1 VIRIGALFIL
11 LLIAPAHAQTVAVP
25 PGFDPHLITDVYAT
39 ALAFM
44 APRTLEP
51 VAVSQLTIWGLRGLT
66 ALDPDLMAEL
76 SDGRLSL
83 TLRDRELVTVPLP
96 AEGDVNGW
104 AGIATQLAVAAAGTS
119 VPVRRAGTQG
129 VVQNF
134 FDELFNHL
142 DPYSR
147 YVPPR
152 DAGEDRERRVG
163 QAGVGLRL
171 TRRGSAIVVVEAIVD
186 GPGAVAGIRPG
197 DTIASVDGQSTQGKD
212 AATVMGWI
220 AGPEETGLTVVWR
233 GRDGR
238 PRSAELERAV
248 VPPETV
254 FAQRSG
260 EALVIQITA
269 FNRSTDS
276 HLALAVEQGLAGP
289 RPPEGIVLDLRG
301 NRGGL
306 LRQAVTAADT
316 LLPAGVVAITAGRD
330 PEATRVWRS
339 NAGQLAGD
347 VPVVVVVDGRSAS
360 AAEILAAALA
370 DRGRGVVIGSSTL
383 GKGLVQTIA
392 PLPDGGE
399 LFVTW
404 SRVLA
409 PRGWPIQGLGVLP
422 QVCTSL
428 GQDALS
434 WQLAALAQG
443 RQTMAKALEIHR
455 AARAPLQPAEILAIR
470 SACPAAEGGEA
481 DLDTA
486 RLLIHDPAA
495 YAAALLPPFGNS
507 GQVSTVSGQAATR

>member
-1 VIRIGALFIL
+1 
-11 LLIAPAHAQTVAVP
+11 
-25 PGFDPHLITDVYAT
+25 
-39 ALAFM
+39 
-44 APRTLEP
+44 
-51 VAVSQLTIWGLRGLT
+51 
-66 ALDPDLMAEL
+66 
-76 SDGRLSL
+76 
-83 TLRDRELVTVPLP
+83 
-96 AEGDVNGW
+96 
-104 AGIATQLAVAAAGTS
+104 
-119 VPVRRAGTQG
+119 
-129 VVQNF
+129 
-134 FDELFNHL
+134 
-142 DPYSR
+142 
-147 YVPPR
+147 
-152 DAGEDRERRVG
+152 
-163 QAGVGLRL
+163 
-171 TRRGSAIVVVEAIVD
+171 
-186 GPGAVAGIRPG
+186 
-197 DTIASVDGQSTQGKD
+197 
-212 AATVMGWI
+212 MGWI
-220 AGPEETGLTVVWR
+220 AGPEETQLTVVWR

-238 PRSAELERAV
+238 PHSADLERAM

-260 EALVIQITA
+260 DVLVIQVTA

-276 HLALAVEQGLAGP
+276 HLAQAIEQGFAGP

-339 NAGQLAGD
+339 NSGELAGD
-347 VPVVVVVDGRSAS
+347 VPVVVMVDGRSAS

-428 GQDALS
+428 GQDTLS

-443 RQTMAKALEIHR
+443 QQTDGEGAGNPPRRQGTASAGADPGNPQCLSGRRGSRGGPRYGAAADPRPRRLRRR
-455 AARAPLQPAEILAIR
+455 AA
-470 SACPAAEGGEA
+470 AAV
-481 DLDTA
+481 
-486 RLLIHDPAA
+486 R
-495 YAAALLPPFGNS
+495 
-507 GQVSTVSGQAATR
+507 QQRQMSTVKRQAATR

>member
-1 VIRIGALFIL
+1 VIRVGAMLVL
-11 LLIAPAHAQTVAVP
+11 LLIAPAHAQTVAVL
-25 PGFDPHLITDVYAT
+25 PGFDPHLMTDVYAT

-51 VAVSQLTIWGLRGLT
+51 VAVSQLTLWGLRGLA
-66 ALDPDLMAEL
+66 ALDPDLTAGL
-76 SDGRLSL
+76 RDGQLRVAS
-83 TLRDRELVTVPLP
+83 RDREVAALPPP
-96 AEGDVNGW
+96 AEGDVNSW
-104 AGIATQLAVAAAGTS
+104 AAAATDLALAAAGAS

-129 VVQNF
+129 VVQSF

-147 YVPPR
+147 YVPPG
-152 DAGEDRERRVG
+152 DASEDRERRVG
-163 QAGVGLRL
+163 VAGAGLRL
-171 TRRGSAIVVVEAIVD
+171 ARRGQAIVVVEAIAD
-186 GPGAVAGIRPG
+186 GPGALAGIRPG
-197 DTIASVDGQSTQGKD
+197 DTIASVDGQSTKGKD
-212 AATVMGWI
+212 PALVMSWI
-220 AGPEETGLTVVWR
+220 AGPEQTRLTLAWR

-238 PRSAELERAV
+238 SRSAELERAV

-254 FAQRSG
+254 FVQRSA
-260 EALVIQITA
+260 EVLVIQVTA
-269 FNRSTDS
+269 FNHSTDS
-276 HLALAVEQGLAGP
+276 HLTQAIEQGLAAA
-289 RPPEGIVLDLRG
+289 RPSEGIVLDLRG

-306 LRQAVTAADT
+306 LRQAVAAASA

-330 PEATRVWRS
+330 PAATRVWGS
-339 NAGQLAGD
+339 NSGALAPEI
-347 VPVVVVVDGRSAS
+347 PVVVMVDGRSAS

-428 GQDALS
+428 GQDMLS
-434 WQLAALAQG
+434 WQLAALTQG
-443 RQTMAKALEIHR
+443 RQTMTKALEIHR
-455 AARAPLQPAEILAIR
+455 AARAPLQPAQILTIR
-470 SACPAAEGGEA
+470 KACPAAEGRET

-495 YAAALLPPFGNS
+495 YAAALLPPFTSS
-507 GQVSTVSGQAATR
+507 GQVSTAGAPSATR